1 MRKKNVNFEI
11 NTKRNKITSNNRYT
25 NKNTN
30 NYNNNKFP
38 SPAILE
44 SYEEI
49 YPGFTKELMEL
60 TKMEQGQKVQNHES
74 WVKSINATL
83 RFGQFLSFVFS
94 TIVLYV
100 SLNSF
105 NNGSIE
111 TGAII
116 FITWFV
122 FLFILNIKSNK
133 LTGKLQ

>member
-11 NTKRNKITSNNRYT
+11 NTKRNKITNNNRYAH
-25 NKNTN
+25 KNTN
-30 NYNNNKFP
+30 NYNNKFP

-60 TKMEQGQKVQNHES
+60 TKMEQGQKVQNHEN

-94 TIVLYV
+94 VIVLYV

-105 NNGSIE
+105 NNGSVK

-122 FLFILNIKSNK
+122 FLLIVNIKSNK
-133 LTGKLQ
+133 LTEKL